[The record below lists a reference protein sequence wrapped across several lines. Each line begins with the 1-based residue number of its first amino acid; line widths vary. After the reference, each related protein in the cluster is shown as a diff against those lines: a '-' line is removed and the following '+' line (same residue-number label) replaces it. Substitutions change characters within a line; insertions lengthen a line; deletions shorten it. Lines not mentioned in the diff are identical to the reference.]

1 MTGKAV
7 KGRSLLRRAKRTPLT
22 AKGAALFL
30 ARGIVTAG
38 RDERLG
44 RRKTLEPGRRAAAAR
59 AKNGTPPICILLGI
73 GTNLWVELEHS
84 PLKMKH
90 ILRERGSL
98 RIR

>member
-44 RRKTLEPGRRAAAAR
+44 RRKTLEPGRRAAAAC

-73 GTNLWVELEHS
+73 GTNLWVELDNGKASSEE
-84 PLKMKH
+84 
-90 ILRERGSL
+90 IGS
-98 RIR
+98 